1 MWSGASQLDAIFHCR
16 RRDGVAD
23 AARNAMKQSEANK
36 VAANPHGKGDAARN
50 ECDARQFSP
59 EKTAALLRFAD
70 LPGQQPAEVD
80 LGVTTADAFGDPGF
94 ERDLAGLDPVEKFAV
109 GKPDFTGELP
119 DRKPRGAQHE
129 AQTLFVAAKVI
140 GAGTAG
146 MGERI
151 HDTAFFTARPKNER
165 ELLLHYPT
173 WRLW

>member
-16 RRDGVAD
+16 RRDGVAE
-23 AARNAMKQSEANK
+23 AARNAMKRSEANK
-36 VAANPHGKGDAARN
+36 VATPHGNSQAARN
-50 ECDARQFSP
+50 ECGAERANS
-59 EKTAALLRFAD
+59 TRF
-70 LPGQQPAEVD
+70 
-80 LGVTTADAFGDPGF
+80 
-94 ERDLAGLDPVEKFAV
+94 

-165 ELLLHYPT
+165 GLLLHYPIGGSGKPEK
-173 WRLW
+173 R

>member
-1 MWSGASQLDAIFHCR
+1 MWSGASQLDAILRCR
-16 RRDGVAD
+16 RRDGVA
-23 AARNAMKQSEANK
+23 
-36 VAANPHGKGDAARN
+36 DAARN

-80 LGVTTADAFGDPGF
+80 LGVTAADAFGDPGF
-94 ERDLAGLDPVEKFAV
+94 ERGLAGLDPVEKFAV

-165 ELLLHYPT
+165 GLLLHYPIGGSGKPEK
-173 WRLW
+173 R

>member
-1 MWSGASQLDAIFHCR
+1 MEKAKRRETNVKRSEPIQCDFSLPPPAWKRRRGAKRMWSGAS
-16 RRDGVAD
+16 
-23 AARNAMKQSEANK
+23 
-36 VAANPHGKGDAARN
+36 
-50 ECDARQFSP
+50 QFSP
-59 EKTAALLRFAD
+59 EKTAALLRSAD

-80 LGVTTADAFGDPGF
+80 LGVTAADAFGDPGF
-94 ERDLAGLDPVEKFAV
+94 ERGLAGLDPVEKFAV

-165 ELLLHYPT
+165 GLLLHYPT

>member
-1 MWSGASQLDAIFHCR
+1 MEKATRRETNATRGNSARKRPPPYCDLRTSPVSSQQKSIW
-16 RRDGVAD
+16 
-23 AARNAMKQSEANK
+23 
-36 VAANPHGKGDAARN
+36 
-50 ECDARQFSP
+50 
-59 EKTAALLRFAD
+59 
-70 LPGQQPAEVD
+70 
-80 LGVTTADAFGDPGF
+80 GVTAADAFGDPGF
-94 ERDLAGLDPVEKFAV
+94 ERGLAGLDPVEKFAV
-109 GKPDFTGELP
+109 GKPDFTGELS

-165 ELLLHYPT
+165 GLLLHYPT

>member
-1 MWSGASQLDAIFHCR
+1 MKRSEANKVATPHGKSQ
-16 RRDGVAD
+16 
-23 AARNAMKQSEANK
+23 AARNAMKQSEANN
-36 VAANPHGKGDAARN
+36 VVANPHGKGDAVRN
-50 ECDARQFSP
+50 ECGAERANSARKRP
-59 EKTAALLRFAD
+59 PTLLRSAD

-80 LGVTTADAFGDPGF
+80 LGVTAADAFGDPGF
-94 ERDLAGLDPVEKFAV
+94 ERGLAGLDPVEKFAV

-129 AQTLFVAAKVI
+129 PQTLFVAAKVI

-151 HDTAFFTARPKNER
+151 HGTAFFTARPKNER
-165 ELLLHYPT
+165 GLLLHYPT